1 MLLSK
6 DQPLGKRMVAFLT
19 LAIMLTCGLT
29 NAGFILL
36 LIADNDEFSELAW
49 DAWETIVGC
58 VCAAL
63 GGSFSGYAQKSIYLK
78 SLDDLGRI
86 ISQGELLKDIKGKTI
101 DLYGLKIPAKMI
113 LFCIA
118 LLCAL
123 CSFLV
128 NYGMATLGIGV
139 LIGSG
144 TPILLGGLAVLFA
157 LANSLLVFYT
167 ALDALKKGETLPEC
181 LKQSKMLGVVLSVLF
196 AAIAAW
202 GLVMTF
208 YPGITQIIG
217 KHAEELNGQIAFGI
231 ILGLALLTEVFYS
244 FTKACH
250 LAYMFTAQKFPSRWT
265 MAAIV
270 TNAVIASTAGID
282 GGLKFGEDLDVKEDS
297 NTETAVISPAGFA
310 AGGWS
315 MTCSGDTPDNKPLI
329 VNQFKMFQEKAAK
342 KNNPATPAPS
352 WRSCFSY

>member
-1 MLLSK
+1 
-6 DQPLGKRMVAFLT
+6 MVAFLT

-36 LIADNDEFSELAW
+36 LITENDEFSDLAW
-49 DAWETIVGC
+49 DAWETSVGC

-63 GGSFSGYAQKSIYLK
+63 GGAFSGYAQKSIYLK
-78 SLDDLGRI
+78 SLDDLVSI
-86 ISQGELLKDIKGKTI
+86 ISRGELLKDIKGQTI
-101 DLYGLKIPAKMI
+101 ELCGLQIPAKMI
-113 LFCIA
+113 LFGIA

-128 NYGMATLGIGV
+128 NYGMAVLGIGV
-139 LIGSG
+139 LLGSG

-181 LKQSKMLGVVLSVLF
+181 FKQSKMLGVVLSVLF

-217 KHAEELNGQIAFGI
+217 KHADELKGQIAFGV
-231 ILGLALLTEVFYS
+231 ILGLALLTEAFYS

-250 LAYMFTAQKFPSRWT
+250 LAYMFTAQKFPNRWT

-282 GGLKFGEDLDVKEDS
+282 GGLKFGEDCEIEANS
-297 NTETAVISPAGFA
+297 NTEKVLMGGGGAG
-310 AGGWS
+310 AGTWS
-315 MTCSGDTPDNKPLI
+315 MTCSSDTPEKKSVI
-329 VNQFKMFQEKAAK
+329 AHQFKMFQEKAEK
-342 KNNPATPAPS
+342 KNNPAPPVVSS